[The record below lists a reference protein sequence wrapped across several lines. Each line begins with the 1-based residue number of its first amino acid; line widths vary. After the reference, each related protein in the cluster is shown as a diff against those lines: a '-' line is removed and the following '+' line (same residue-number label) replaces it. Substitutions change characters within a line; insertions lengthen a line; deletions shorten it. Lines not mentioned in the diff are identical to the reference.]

1 MVQDE
6 QFDFIGGGTD
16 DGMEGFP
23 FVLVD
28 KDGCLNV
35 LPGGRIGRLHDRT
48 TITHQLQRNICG
60 GLEHRIPNI
69 L

>member
-6 QFDFIGGGTD
+6 QFDFIGGGTH

-23 FVLVD
+23 FILVFED
-28 KDGCLNV
+28 RGLYV

-48 TITHQLQRNICG
+48 TVTHQLQRNIRG
-60 GLEHRIPNI
+60 RLEHRIPNI

>member
-6 QFDFIGGGTD
+6 QFDFISGGTD

-23 FVLVD
+23 FVLVM
-28 KDGCLNV
+28 KDRGSDM

-48 TITHQLQRNICG
+48 TVTHQLQRNICG
-60 GLEHRIPNI
+60 AL
-69 L
+69 

>member
-1 MVQDE
+1 MVQNE
-6 QFDFIGGGTD
+6 QFDFISGGTH

-23 FVLVD
+23 FVLVV
-28 KDGCLNV
+28 KDRGLDV

-48 TITHQLQRNICG
+48 TVTHQLQRNIRG
-60 GLEHRIPNI
+60 GLKHRIPNI